1 MTHIDDSMG
10 KMHSLNRK
18 RLQLDNLVGF
28 SCLEMTQN
36 GQNAQNMPKMYISET
51 KKGRYFLRTKS

>member
-51 KKGRYFLRTKS
+51 KKEDIS